1 MKIIDKKTEIT
12 NAKIAIVASR
22 YNSFIVDRLVEGAIQ
37 LLEENNVSSDDI
49 TLVRVPGAFEIPIA
63 IDALAKQ
70 ETFDGIIT
78 LGAVIRGETPH
89 FDYICTECARGVNQ
103 VSLDYHLPIAFG
115 VLTVDTT
122 DQALDRSGQ
131 EESNKGAE
139 AAATLLEMINVVREI
154 RGE

>member
-1 MKIIDKKTEIT
+1 MKLIDKQTQIT
-12 NAKIAIVASR
+12 NANIAIVASR
-22 YNSFIVDRLVEGAIQ
+22 YNSFIVDRLVDAAIQ
-37 LLEENNVSSDDI
+37 LLEENNVSSDSI
-49 TLVRVPGAFEIPIA
+49 TLVKVPGAFEIPMA
-63 IDALAKQ
+63 VDALAKTQ
-70 ETFDGIIT
+70 KYDGIIT

-103 VSLDYHLPIAFG
+103 VSLDYHIPVAFG

-154 RGE
+154 ASE